1 MRLENDITFN
11 TLFEEEYDKI
21 PRIFRLNRKLSKIAL
36 IIIVVFIAGAT
47 FCLSRFYA
55 SGEYVTMPSAA
66 GYEMGFNVYDNRYMV
81 GMIVCLLIVIVLSGW
96 LTIGV
101 LFEKR
106 AFAKATRLS
115 NMIYLS
121 ERHRNEIKR
130 QNDNLTKYY

>member
-1 MRLENDITFN
+1 
-11 TLFEEEYDKI
+11 
-21 PRIFRLNRKLSKIAL
+21 
-36 IIIVVFIAGAT
+36 
-47 FCLSRFYA
+47 
-55 SGEYVTMPSAA
+55 MPSAA